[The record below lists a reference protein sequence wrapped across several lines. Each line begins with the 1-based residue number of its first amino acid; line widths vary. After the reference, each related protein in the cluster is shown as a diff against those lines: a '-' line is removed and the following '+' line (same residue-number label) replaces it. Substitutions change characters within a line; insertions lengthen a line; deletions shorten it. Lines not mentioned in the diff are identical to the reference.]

1 MLSVRAVS
9 KTFPGVRA
17 LHKVDIEVREGEV
30 HALVGENGAGK
41 STLIKILAGAYSPDE
56 GEVRLNGRPVTITSP
71 RHALDLGLA
80 FIHQELNLVPY
91 FSSYENMTLGLRR
104 RRYLGFLIDWRA
116 VRKQVEQVAKRLGF
130 DFDIRL
136 PVSELSASRQGMVA
150 IGRALMADARLIT
163 MDEPTSTLSAEEV
176 DKLYDVVRDLAR
188 SGVAIIYV
196 SHRLNE
202 IFDLADTVSVLKDGE
217 KVATLPRQNV
227 SGKAHLVRLIVG
239 RELAEYHPH
248 YEEHPGK
255 TVLRVRNASWARY
268 VRNVSLDL
276 HEGEIVGLTGL
287 IGAGCSE
294 LAHLIFG
301 SQRLDSGSIEV
312 EGVPAHF
319 RHPRDAI
326 RKGMALLPEDRRKQ
340 GAVMAM
346 SVRENMTLPAL
357 AGFRVSPLMPLIAR
371 RRERQTVSAM
381 MRRLNVR
388 ATGSEQQLA
397 LLSGGNQQKAILGK
411 WLLTKARILI
421 FDQPTQGI
429 DVAAKSEIYR
439 LIEQLA
445 ADGAAVIF
453 ISSDLDEVVRLC
465 TRVLVMREG
474 ELVADLHK
482 PDPGRILAYCYG
494 QDVESAVTAE
504 SGVSSV
510 NGSSSEDG

>member
-17 LHKVDIEVREGEV
+17 LHKVDMEVREGEV

-41 STLIKILAGAYSPDE
+41 STLIKILAGVYSPDE
-56 GEVRLNGRPVTITSP
+56 GEVWLHARPVTITSP
-71 RHALDLGLA
+71 RHALNLGLS

-91 FSSYENMTLGLRR
+91 FSAYENMTLGLRR
-104 RRYLGFLIDWRA
+104 RRHLGFLIDWRA
-116 VRKQVEQVAKRLGF
+116 VRKQVEKVAERLSF

-136 PVSELSASRQGMVA
+136 PVSELPASRRGMVA

-163 MDEPTSTLSAEEV
+163 MDEPTSTLTVQEV
-176 DKLYDVVRDLAR
+176 QKLYDVVRDLAR

-227 SGKAHLVRLIVG
+227 TSKAHLVRLIVG
-239 RELAEYHPH
+239 RELAEYQPH
-248 YEEHPGK
+248 HVEHPGK
-255 TVLRVRNASWARY
+255 TVLRVRNASWARS

-276 HEGEIVGLTGL
+276 HQGEVVGITGL
-287 IGAGCSE
+287 IGAGRSE

-301 SQRLDSGSIEV
+301 SQPLDSGSIEV
-312 EGVPAHF
+312 EGARVHF

-326 RKGMALLPEDRRKQ
+326 RKGMALLPEDRRQQ

-357 AGFRVSPLMPLIAR
+357 GGFRVSSLIPLIAR
-371 RRERQTVSAM
+371 WRERRTVSGM
-381 MRRLNVR
+381 MGRLNVR
-388 ATGSEQQLA
+388 ATGTEQQLA

-411 WLLTKARILI
+411 WLLTKASILI
-421 FDQPTQGI
+421 FDEPTQGI
-429 DVAAKSEIYR
+429 DVAAKSEIYT

-445 ADGAAVIF
+445 ADGAAIIF
-453 ISSDLDEVVRLC
+453 ISSDLEEVVRVC
-465 TRVLVMREG
+465 KRVLVMREG
-474 ELVADLHK
+474 ELVADLYD

-494 QDVESAVTAE
+494 QDVESA
-504 SGVSSV
+504 SRP
-510 NGSSSEDG
+510 